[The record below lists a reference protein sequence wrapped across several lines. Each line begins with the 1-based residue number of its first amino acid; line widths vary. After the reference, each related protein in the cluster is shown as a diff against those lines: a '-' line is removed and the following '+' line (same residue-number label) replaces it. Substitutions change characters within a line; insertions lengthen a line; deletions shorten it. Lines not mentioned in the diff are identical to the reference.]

1 MDGSEQKQLLNRLLV
16 QLAQRFNIFIT
27 APPPRSV
34 SRSLLFGYRQERGGL
49 RWAGGDEESGG
60 RGGGEC

>member
-27 APPPRSV
+27 APPPAPSAAPFCLDTDRS
-34 SRSLLFGYRQERGGL
+34 
-49 RWAGGDEESGG
+49 EEG
-60 RGGGEC
+60 